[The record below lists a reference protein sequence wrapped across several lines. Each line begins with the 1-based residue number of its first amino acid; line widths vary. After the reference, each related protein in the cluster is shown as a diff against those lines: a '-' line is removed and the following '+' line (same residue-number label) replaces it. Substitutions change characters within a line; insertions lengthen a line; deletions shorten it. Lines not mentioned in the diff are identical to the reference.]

1 MAFLCDEEMKF
12 QQMLL
17 RVQESL
23 GDDDLQDLLFLC
35 SDLLSPRELSEASTA
50 TDLFSC
56 LQTKEL
62 LSPNDPSLL
71 VELLTIM
78 KQNNLIRKL
87 GLDGCMD
94 NNGTIYRR
102 ISTYRL
108 LLFELSQSICD
119 KDLKNIKFMLGKTLP
134 RKKLERET
142 TLLQLFWELEKEDL
156 LDENNVEILREVIGN
171 VYPAL
176 EKRIIQYKEEAAGET
191 FIAQETENN
200 FSMSVQPLS
209 VTSLPLDEMME
220 EQVDRLSVSED
231 QSQSLD
237 ITSGISYESSHVCVS
252 DTPEI
257 HQYEMKGDKRGI
269 CLIINNCNFTSMLM
283 REGTNIDKESLKA
296 VFQWLGFEVCTE
308 QDCDKKRMLEVL
320 KDLAGR
326 DHTGA
331 DCVVCCVL
339 SHGCV
344 DGVFGTDEGK
354 VTFRE
359 LKESL
364 QCSSLFR
371 KPKLF
376 FIQACRGTSKQR
388 PMWPQNNRADDV
400 AFGDADISTD
410 SIPDS
415 LPEAADFLLAMSTV
429 PDNVSFR
436 EKTKGTW
443 FIQAL
448 CHNLKQLVPRGVD
461 LLSILTQVNND
472 VSRKSHPTGR
482 WKQMP
487 QPEFT
492 LTKRVVF
499 PIPKTQPPQ

>member
-62 LSPNDPSLL
+62 LSPNDPYLL
-71 VELLTIM
+71 VELLSIM

-87 GLDGCMD
+87 GLDGYMD
-94 NNGTIYRR
+94 NNGTI
-102 ISTYRL
+102 SAYRL

-176 EKRIIQYKEEAAGET
+176 EKRIVQYKEEVAGET

-200 FSMSVQPLS
+200 LSMSVQPLS
-209 VTSLPLDEMME
+209 VTSLSLDEMME
-220 EQVDRLSVSED
+220 EQVDRLSVTED

-252 DTPEI
+252 DDPEI

-269 CLIINNCNFTSMLM
+269 CLIINNCNFTSMPM

-400 AFGDADISTD
+400 TFSDAAVPTD
-410 SIPDS
+410 SI
-415 LPEAADFLLAMSTV
+415 PEAADFLLAMSTV
-429 PDNVSFR
+429 PEHESLR

-472 VSRKSHPTGR
+472 VSRKTDLTGTR
-482 WKQMP
+482 KQMP

>member
-1 MAFLCDEEMKF
+1 MAFLCDPDMKF

-35 SDLLSPRELSEASTA
+35 SDLVSLKELSEASTA

-56 LQTKEL
+56 LQTREL
-62 LSPNDPSLL
+62 LSPDDPSLL
-71 VELLTIM
+71 LELLTIM

-87 GLDGCMD
+87 GLDGCID

-102 ISTYRL
+102 ISAYRL

-119 KDLKNIKFMLGKTLP
+119 QDLKKIKFMLGQTLP

-142 TLLQLFWELEKEDL
+142 TLLQLFWELEKEDH
-156 LDENNVEILREVIGN
+156 LDENNVDILQEVIGN

-176 EKRIIQYKEEAAGET
+176 EKRIVQYKEEATCET
-191 FIAQETENN
+191 FIAQETEDNL
-200 FSMSVQPLS
+200 STSVQPLS
-209 VTSLPLDEMME
+209 VTSLSLDEMME
-220 EQVDRLSVSED
+220 DQVDRLDLTED

-237 ITSGISYESSHVCVS
+237 ITSGISNESSHVCVS

-257 HQYEMKGDKRGI
+257 PQYKMEGEKRGI
-269 CLIINNCNFTSMLM
+269 CLIINNCNFTSMQK
-283 REGTNIDKESLKA
+283 REGTDIDKESLTA
-296 VFQWLGFEVCTE
+296 VFQWLGFEVWTE
-308 QDCDKKRMLEVL
+308 QDCDKKQMLEVL

-339 SHGCV
+339 THGCV
-344 DGVFGTDEGK
+344 DGVFGKDGEK

-359 LKESL
+359 LKEPL
-364 QCSSLFR
+364 QCSSLLQ

-376 FIQACRGTSKQR
+376 FIQACRGTREQR
-388 PMWPQNNRADDV
+388 PVWPENNRADEMT
-400 AFGDADISTD
+400 FSDAAVPTD
-410 SIPDS
+410 SI
-415 LPEAADFLLAMSTV
+415 PEAADFLLAMSTV
-429 PDNVSFR
+429 PDHVSLR

-472 VSRKSHPTGR
+472 VSRKTDPTGTR
-482 WKQMP
+482 KQMP

-499 PIPKTQPPQ
+499 PIPKTNPPQ